1 MLTNSGVAENYG
13 FCLFFKNVF
22 FLAVK
27 IFAGKNILKQ
37 FKYLIKNFNLFFRCF
52 PHGSIATRFT
62 MRERLKIPQVI

>member
-1 MLTNSGVAENYG
+1 M
-13 FCLFFKNVF
+13 VF
-22 FLAVK
+22 AYFSKMSFLAVK
-27 IFAGKNILKQ
+27 IFAGKSILEQ